1 MFSDQF
7 SRVIETMR
15 AATNMISLVA
25 SDDCSHAFFT
35 DTSVP
40 HHHDPQ

>member
-1 MFSDQF
+1 MFADQF

-15 AATNMISLVA
+15 ATANTIPFVA
-25 SDDCSHAFFT
+25 FENCGQPLFT

-40 HHHDPQ
+40 HHYGPT